1 MRVKIIFIKL
11 KKNNIYIIAIV
22 ISPFVPFST
31 NEKKNILDYS
41 KMATEEYGL
50 EFEPSENNIMSA
62 TWNNYYYN
70 PSNIFA
76 HARLA

>member
-1 MRVKIIFIKL
+1 
-11 KKNNIYIIAIV
+11 
-22 ISPFVPFST
+22 
-31 NEKKNILDYS
+31 
-41 KMATEEYGL
+41 MATEEYGL